1 MHLSRRPTSS
11 RQPKLSAIAERE
23 LDHDRRVALGQLPAS
38 VRSAFSALWGL
49 DLAFADIVATSTDP
63 RIGEIRMAWWR
74 ERLEQ
79 LDQGQPPPAEPR
91 LEAVADELVPRG
103 LSGRELSRLEDAWL
117 PLLEPFPW
125 GDRQEE
131 GLSLRGRILFGAG
144 ALLLGEPSEGPQRA
158 GTLWSLVDGAMH
170 SSDPPSRTFLLE
182 RARLLPS
189 DVNYM
194 PPRRIRALTVLS
206 ALAADDLKGNG
217 NRLRRVFV
225 AIRHLLFGTFPG
237 R

>member
-1 MHLSRRPTSS
+1 MLLSRRPTSS
-11 RQPKLSAIAERE
+11 RQQRPSAIAERE

-38 VRSAFSALWGL
+38 VRSAFSTLWAL

-74 ERLEQ
+74 EHLEQ
-79 LDQGQPPPAEPR
+79 LDQGQPAPAEPR
-91 LEAVADELVPRG
+91 LQAVADELRPRG

-125 GDRQEE
+125 GDLQEE
-131 GLSLRGRILFGAG
+131 GLALRGRILFGAG
-144 ALLLGEPSEGPQRA
+144 ARLLGEQSNGPQRA
-158 GTLWSLVDGAMH
+158 GALWSLVDGATH
-170 SSDPPSRTFLLE
+170 SSDPHSRTLLLE
-182 RARLLPS
+182 RARRLPPFI
-189 DVNYM
+189 DYK
-194 PPRRIRALTVLS
+194 PPRHIRPLTVLS
-206 ALAADDLKGNG
+206 ALAEDDLKGDG